1 MLDLAKHPLLKYLL
15 FGNIYFANGLQG
27 ALALVIVI
35 VYFTELDISIATAT
49 LVGGVASIPFAL

>member
-1 MLDLAKHPLLKYLL
+1 MLDLEKHPLLKYLL

-27 ALALVIVI
+27 ALVLVIII

-49 LVGGVASIPFAL
+49 LVA